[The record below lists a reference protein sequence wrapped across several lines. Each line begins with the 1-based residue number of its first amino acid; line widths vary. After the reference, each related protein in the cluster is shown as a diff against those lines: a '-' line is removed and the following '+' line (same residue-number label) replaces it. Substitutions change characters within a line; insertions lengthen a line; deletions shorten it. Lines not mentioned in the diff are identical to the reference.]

1 MSLSERKTVASKY
14 PWILPQ
20 LTETHELMRPITRR
34 PPGDNSIPEVMTMGR
49 MELARRKSNYY
60 DGAFSVN
67 GAENPRRERILGD
80 SMVMV
85 ELKTNVIVSPVF
97 AKSGFYLFPLA
108 ILGWSQVSD
117 MVAYSSAR
125 LATNSSSSRN
135 SQRSSPS
142 DTNGHYLPSRYTCST
157 RAVYSLQGRSS
168 QPTPSLSRHWHHTSS
183 P

>member
-1 MSLSERKTVASKY
+1 MASLSTLEDTPHQTTTSARMSLSERKAVASKY

-67 GAENPRRERILGD
+67 GAGNPRRERILGD

-97 AKSGFYLFPLA
+97 AGSGFYPGL
-108 ILGWSQVSD
+108 
-117 MVAYSSAR
+117 VASE
-125 LATNSSSSRN
+125 
-135 SQRSSPS
+135 
-142 DTNGHYLPSRYTCST
+142 
-157 RAVYSLQGRSS
+157 
-168 QPTPSLSRHWHHTSS
+168 
-183 P
+183 